1 MQDFSGGDRSLSD
14 ECNSG
19 GVILKV
25 VVCSFLTVAKN
36 HPSRMSLGANKK
48 TVPCLPNACC
58 YAAAA
63 AALTVI
69 QYYAGMRW
77 IPTPIQNYGFAR
89 PRSVEYVYGLPT
101 PYGTQSIEDLRSID
115 DDSKERIL
123 LTLLLLM
130 ALYIPLHTY
139 YTGMYLYCYIVEY

>member
-48 TVPCLPNACC
+48 TVPCLLNACC
-58 YAAAA
+58 YAIA

-69 QYYAGMRW
+69 QYYAGMCW

-115 DDSKERIL
+115 DSKERIL

-139 YTGMYLYCYIVEY
+139 YTGMYLYYYIVEY